1 MKRKKE
7 YPDWECGK
15 IAEDLKMS
23 KATVFRRL
31 KNIAENYEE
40 S

>member
-1 MKRKKE
+1 MNKK
-7 YPDWECGK
+7 DR
-15 IAEDLKMS
+15 EDLKMS